1 MPVMYVKELA
11 ALVGI
16 TDRRLRQ
23 INETLPEDKKL
34 IVRQGG
40 EKKADLATFVQRW
53 AEYKVGNARRVQEYT
68 LEEAKTEH
76 ELLKIEKTRI
86 DLKRMSSEVVPVAD
100 VVSLAQEIVAGVK
113 NNLLHIAPT
122 IAPLIAKM
130 DDVEDVEDVVDTA
143 VREALEDLSRL
154 QNYHPPVVDAGA
166 FEDEE
171 DEDDREWE
179 NE

>member
-11 ALVGI
+11 ALVGL
-16 TDRRLRQ
+16 TDRRIRQ
-23 INETLPEDKKL
+23 INSELPDDKKL
-34 IVRQGG
+34 IVRPDG
-40 EKKADLATFVQRW
+40 EKKADLATFVRRW
-53 AEYKVGNARRVQEYT
+53 TDYSVSLARDGQEYT

-76 ELLKIEKTRI
+76 ELLKIKKTQIELR
-86 DLKRMSSEVVPVAD
+86 RMSGEVVPVAD
-100 VVSLAQEIVAGVK
+100 VTSLAQEIVSAVK

-122 IAPLIAKM
+122 VAPVIAKM
-130 DDVEDVEDVVDTA
+130 DDTEDVEGVVDTA
-143 VREALEDLSRL
+143 IREALEDLSRL
-154 QNYHPPVVDAGA
+154 ENYKPSLADAGA